1 MSTLLY
7 IDTSAAT
14 ATVALSA
21 NGSLLAIRRH
31 HNAQE
36 QAAVLNLLI
45 EEILKESGLTLNET
59 DAVCVCAGPGSY
71 TGLRVGLSTAK
82 GICYALDKPLL
93 LFNKL
98 ELIARDCNTLQNAA
112 VLTVA
117 LKARLG
123 EYFVAGYDKT
133 NHTLLAPQHIFEAGL
148 AEILA
153 GTPGVLVTDTDIAY
167 PAGTTVTLPA
177 DYALNVD
184 TWITF
189 AETRF
194 AAQQFDNLAY
204 SEPFYLKAAFTTQS
218 KK

>member
-21 NGSLLAIRRH
+21 NGSLLALRRH

-45 EEILKESGLTLNET
+45 EEILKEAGLTLDQA

-82 GICYALDKPLL
+82 GICYALDKPLM

-98 ELIARDCNTLQNAA
+98 ELIARDCNTQQNAA
-112 VLTVA
+112 ILTVA

-123 EYFVAGYDKT
+123 EFFVAGYDKA

-148 AEILA
+148 TEILIR
-153 GTPGVLVTDTDIAY
+153 TQGVLVTDTDMAY
-167 PAGTTVTLPA
+167 PAGTTVMLPA
-177 DYALNVD
+177 DYALNVH
-184 TWITF
+184 TWILF

-194 AAQQFDNLAY
+194 AAQQFDDLAY